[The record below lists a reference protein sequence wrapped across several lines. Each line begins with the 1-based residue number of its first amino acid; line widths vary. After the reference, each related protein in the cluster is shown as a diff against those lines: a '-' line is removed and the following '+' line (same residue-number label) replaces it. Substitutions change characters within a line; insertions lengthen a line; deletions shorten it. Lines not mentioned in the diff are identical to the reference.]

1 MDHSQTGKALRPR
14 KTPRQSRAT
23 DTVAAIVEGA
33 AHILERDGF
42 AGYTTNAI
50 AERAGVSIGSLYQ
63 YFPSKDAIT
72 TALIERELITLVDDV
87 RAAVAI
93 ADPTTALR
101 ALIAA
106 AVRHQRRRPT
116 LARLLDLEEARLAAV
131 LPRFGAVDAARSEI
145 AAFLVRAYA
154 VPTARA
160 PSTAADI
167 IVISRA
173 LTDASS
179 SRSTVDAID
188 DDALAKALE
197 GAVAGY
203 LRAVTT

>member
-1 MDHSQTGKALRPR
+1 MDHSQTGKGLRPR

-23 DTVAAIVEGA
+23 DTVAAILEGA

-63 YFPSKDAIT
+63 YFPGKDAVT
-72 TALIERELITLVDDV
+72 TALIERELTTLVDEV
-87 RAAVAI
+87 RAAVALD
-93 ADPTTALR
+93 DPSAALR
-101 ALIAA
+101 GLLGA

-116 LARLLDLEEARLAAV
+116 LARLLDLEEQRLAAV
-131 LPRFGAVDAARSEI
+131 LPPFGAVDVARTAI

-154 VPTARA
+154 VPAARA

-167 IVISRA
+167 IVITRA

-179 SRSTVDAID
+179 SRPDVDD
-188 DDALAKALE
+188 GVLARALE
-197 GAVAGY
+197 GAVVGY
-203 LRAVTT
+203 LRAVTS